1 MSIRG
6 GGTDKVCHL
15 RRDIYGLKQSPRAW
29 FAKFSQ
35 LVLAFG
41 LTACTM
47 DPTVFRKHTSAGS
60 IILAIYVD
68 DILVTGSDTTGI
80 SQVKSHL
87 QKHLNIRDLGTPKY
101 FLGIEFAYKH
111 GKLILNQCKY
121 VLDILEETGLLGCK
135 PQSSPIDSK
144 PQFWDITSPPLTDA
158 NIYRRLLGKLIY
170 LTITRPDITY
180 TVGLLSQFMHSPQ
193 EIHWHAALRVL
204 AYLKHAPGRGL
215 LYQHHGHLRI
225 EGYSDSSYAGD
236 RGDRKSTFGFC
247 ILVGGNLVTWRSQKQ
262 RVVSLSSAEAEYR
275 SMTHTSS
282 EMLWVR
288 SLLQELGFPV
298 QEAMPMYCD
307 NQAAIFISNNPT
319 FHERTKHIEIDCH
332 AIRDRVLA
340 GLISTPHVGTTN
352 QLADIFTKGLS
363 TTSYDVISRKLG
375 LFDIYAPA

>member
-1 MSIRG
+1 
-6 GGTDKVCHL
+6 
-15 RRDIYGLKQSPRAW
+15 
-29 FAKFSQ
+29 
-35 LVLAFG
+35 
-41 LTACTM
+41 
-47 DPTVFRKHTSAGS
+47 
-60 IILAIYVD
+60 
-68 DILVTGSDTTGI
+68 
-80 SQVKSHL
+80 
-87 QKHLNIRDLGTPKY
+87 
-101 FLGIEFAYKH
+101 
-111 GKLILNQCKY
+111 
-121 VLDILEETGLLGCK
+121 
-135 PQSSPIDSK
+135 
-144 PQFWDITSPPLTDA
+144 
-158 NIYRRLLGKLIY
+158 
-170 LTITRPDITY
+170 
-180 TVGLLSQFMHSPQ
+180 MHSLQ

-204 AYLKHAPGRGL
+204 AYLKHAPGREL

-236 RGDRKSTFGFC
+236 RGDQKSTSGFC

-275 SMTHTSS
+275 GMTHTSS

-288 SLLQELGFPV
+288 SLLQEHGFPV

-307 NQAAIFISNNPT
+307 NQATIFIANNPT

-332 AIRDRVLA
+332 AIRDRVFA